1 VPFDI
6 LAEFLPDT
14 IRGKYLLLIEYFWTA
29 GSIITPIV
37 ASLTIRNGGSW
48 KLFVII
54 CAIPCLISVVAG
66 VIFVPESPRW
76 LISKG
81 RDSEALEILRSAAEM
96 NGKDP
101 HTIFPPGTRLLVQ
114 NEEVTSELSD
124 LLKPKWRK
132 LTLTLWVVWAGF
144 AFSYYGTIMTVTIVF
159 GKDDDE
165 DDFDYGAIFSSSCSE
180 IVGVAVAI
188 CLIDKIGRI
197 PTQVGSYFLGGIC
210 VFLMCFYANEAGRNS
225 LLVISFAARAFEMI
239 GNCVTWVSTAELLS
253 TEIRSTGHS
262 AANAVAR
269 LGAFCS
275 PYVVYHLNLRHLG
288 ILMLII
294 HFITVIAASRL
305 PETKGKHLGKA
316 TGEILSDDRILSN
329 EDNVREVL

>member
-1 VPFDI
+1 MPFDI

-101 HTIFPPGTRLLVQ
+101 DTTFPPGTQLLVQ

-132 LTLTLWVVWAGF
+132 VC
-144 AFSYYGTIMTVTIVF
+144 
-159 GKDDDE
+159 
-165 DDFDYGAIFSSSCSE
+165 IF
-180 IVGVAVAI
+180 
-188 CLIDKIGRI
+188 
-197 PTQVGSYFLGGIC
+197 
-210 VFLMCFYANEAGRNS
+210 
-225 LLVISFAARAFEMI
+225 LLV
-239 GNCVTWVSTAELLS
+239 
-253 TEIRSTGHS
+253 
-262 AANAVAR
+262 
-269 LGAFCS
+269 
-275 PYVVYHLNLRHLG
+275 HLFL
-288 ILMLII
+288 
-294 HFITVIAASRL
+294 
-305 PETKGKHLGKA
+305 
-316 TGEILSDDRILSN
+316 
-329 EDNVREVL
+329 